1 MAWLRNIT
9 RHDPNFAHATLDD
22 ENDVVRPEEL
32 IGVFSTV
39 EAATFSIIT
48 RRKLGEIGKS
58 ERRLTSRGENITNGS
73 VLVSVQ
79 LALARQDAR
88 EQSLFLGSRPGF
100 SDLSTPN
107 ANRNSAARPA
117 LLFSRN
123 PKVRS
128 ADFSARCLRRVHRDN
143 AAEGRLV
150 AAGRGPEHGIVGGGL
165 RETPI

>member
-58 ERRLTSRGENITNGS
+58 ERRLTSRGEKYYKWIGPRKRAT
-73 VLVSVQ
+73 
-79 LALARQDAR
+79 
-88 EQSLFLGSRPGF
+88 
-100 SDLSTPN
+100 
-107 ANRNSAARPA
+107 
-117 LLFSRN
+117 
-123 PKVRS
+123 
-128 ADFSARCLRRVHRDN
+128 
-143 AAEGRLV
+143 GRL
-150 AAGRGPEHGIVGGGL
+150 GQTG
-165 RETPI
+165 

>member
-58 ERRLTSRGENITNGS
+58 ERRLTSRGEKYYKWIGPRKRATGLGQTGCKGTEFVPWES
-73 VLVSVQ
+73 ARVQ
-79 LALARQDAR
+79 RSIDPKRQPELCGA
-88 EQSLFLGSRPGF
+88 STASYFKKSLGSKCGYLRAK
-100 SDLSTPN
+100 STP
-107 ANRNSAARPA
+107 RA
-117 LLFSRN
+117 L
-123 PKVRS
+123 
-128 ADFSARCLRRVHRDN
+128 
-143 AAEGRLV
+143 G
-150 AAGRGPEHGIVGGGL
+150 
-165 RETPI
+165 